1 LGTPRL
7 LIDPRQTTL
16 LFDRGTDIAS
26 DGRRFVGVRQVET
39 EEADRVENGIH
50 VVLMALVV
58 GVCKPE
64 SPEIKRPR
72 AVVRCTMSK

>member
-50 VVLMALVV
+50 VVLSWFA
-58 GVCKPE
+58 E
-64 SPEIKRPR
+64 FE
-72 AVVRCTMSK
+72 